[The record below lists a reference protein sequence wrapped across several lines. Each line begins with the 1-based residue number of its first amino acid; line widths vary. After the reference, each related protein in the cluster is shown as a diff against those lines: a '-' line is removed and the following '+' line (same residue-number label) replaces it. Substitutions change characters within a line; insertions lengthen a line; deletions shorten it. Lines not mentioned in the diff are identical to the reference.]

1 LLGSAC
7 ALQAMDAL
15 RAGEKLPPSLMRL
28 LEEEQSAEALPN
40 EADYTQRAIR
50 SGEKLPLDLV
60 HFLLEVERLLEEE
73 QSAEALPNEA
83 DYTQRAIRLGEKLP
97 ADLAQFLLEEERE
110 RNIKYCEMEYC
121 EGCLKP
127 YPEGTGFAT
136 DDDVYLCPAC
146 WDEVIHDPDCAV
158 GWFERLRA
166 RLSRMAAWL
175 RSLPERI
182 EAWQPTERQ
191 ITICDLWVKTAVIC
205 IALYLAFEVGRAFL
219 PGGAASTVLFGGTK

>member
-1 LLGSAC
+1 MNRNTTLELLGDAC
-7 ALQAMDAL
+7 ALQAMETL
-15 RAGEKLPPSLMRL
+15 RAGERMSPALQRL
-28 LEEEQSAEALPN
+28 LEAEEQALP
-40 EADYTQRAIR
+40 
-50 SGEKLPLDLV
+50 
-60 HFLLEVERLLEEE
+60 VE
-73 QSAEALPNEA
+73 
-83 DYTQRAIRLGEKLP
+83 
-97 ADLAQFLLEEERE
+97 F
-110 RNIKYCEMEYC
+110 C

-166 RLSRMAAWL
+166 RLGRVGSQFLVHSYQFLVRLRTWL
-175 RSLPERI
+175 RGLPDRI

-191 ITICDLWVKTAVIC
+191 TNICDLWVKTAVIC
-205 IALYLAFEVGRAFL
+205 AALYLFIEVGRAFL